1 MWRNSPRTANIGH
14 IRTYCVSM
22 GELIQA
28 CRPNAVGYGS
38 ASDRRPR
45 EPVLWCCEMTEQDP
59 ILLAIDQGTSSSRC
73 IAFSA
78 RGSIVALDQQP
89 FEQIYPAPG
98 WVEHDP
104 EVIWASILS
113 TTREVLK
120 RLGSEQR
127 QIAAIGL
134 TNQRETTL
142 LWDRRTG
149 IPVHNAIVWQDRR
162 TAEHCRRLQE
172 IGREDE
178 VIEKT
183 GLRLDPY
190 FSATKLSWMFE
201 HVSGAREAA
210 AAGELAFGTVDTF
223 LIWRLTG
230 GRVHATDV
238 SNASRTALF
247 DIRRGRW
254 DEELCELFGVPL
266 KCLPEVR
273 DSAGDYGRTDASV
286 FGQTLPICGV
296 AGDQQ
301 AALVGQAC
309 FSEGSV
315 KSTYGTGAFLILNT
329 GRRLVR
335 SQNRLLTTIAYRLGG
350 ETTYALEGS
359 ILSAGSTIQWLRDG
373 LGIIS
378 RAAEIE
384 PLAQSVANSGGVYL
398 LPAFT
403 GLGAPYWDPDA
414 RGAIVGLTRASSR
427 GEIARAG
434 LDSVVY
440 QTRDLLDAM
449 AADGIGPSQLKVD
462 GGMAQNR
469 FFLQRLADVLGV
481 PILRP
486 RMAESTAFG
495 AACLAGLGHGIYQSL
510 DDIARLWE
518 GDVRCEP
525 KLDVFTRDEEMQG
538 WRKALQRVRTR

>member
-1 MWRNSPRTANIGH
+1 MNTS
-14 IRTYCVSM
+14 
-22 GELIQA
+22 E
-28 CRPNAVGYGS
+28 
-38 ASDRRPR
+38 
-45 EPVLWCCEMTEQDP
+45 P
-59 ILLAIDQGTSSSRC
+59 ILLAIDQGTSSSRS

-78 RGSIVALDQQP
+78 RGTVVALDQHP
-89 FEQIYPAPG
+89 FEQIYPASG

-104 EVIWASILS
+104 EVIWATTIS

-120 RLGSEQR
+120 RLRAKQQR
-127 QIAAIGL
+127 VAAVGV

-149 IPVHNAIVWQDRR
+149 IPVYNAIVWQDRR
-162 TAEHCRRLQE
+162 TADECRKLQDA
-172 IGREDE
+172 GRENE

-190 FSATKLSWMFE
+190 FSATKLTWIFE
-201 HVSGAREAA
+201 NVPGTREAA
-210 AAGELAFGTVDTF
+210 EAGHLAFGTVDSF
-223 LIWRLTG
+223 LIWRLTA

-247 DIRRGRW
+247 DIREGHW
-254 DEELCELFGVPL
+254 DEALCELFRVPL

-273 DSAGDYGRTDASV
+273 DSAAD
-286 FGQTLPICGV
+286 FGVTEKDIFGEALPICGV

-301 AALVGQAC
+301 AALIGQAC
-309 FSEGSV
+309 FAEGDV
-315 KSTYGTGAFLILNT
+315 KSTYGTGAFLVLNT
-329 GRRLVR
+329 GQRLVR
-335 SQNRLLTTIAYRLGG
+335 SQNRLLSTIAYRLKGQ
-350 ETTYALEGS
+350 TTYALEGS

-373 LGIIS
+373 LGIIA
-378 RAAEIE
+378 RAPEIE
-384 PLAQSVANSGGVYL
+384 LLAQSVADTGGVYL

-414 RGAIVGLTRASSR
+414 RGAIVGLTRASGR

-462 GGMAQNR
+462 GGMAQNG
-469 FFLQRLADVLGV
+469 FFLQRLANILGV

-486 RMAESTAFG
+486 KMAESTAFG
-495 AACLAGLGHGIYQSL
+495 AACLAGLGHGIYGSL
-510 DDIARLWE
+510 QDIARLWE

-525 KLDVFTRDEEMQG
+525 QLDPAAREREMAG
-538 WRKALQRVRTR
+538 WREALERVRSG

>member
-1 MWRNSPRTANIGH
+1 M
-14 IRTYCVSM
+14 
-22 GELIQA
+22 
-28 CRPNAVGYGS
+28 
-38 ASDRRPR
+38 SDK
-45 EPVLWCCEMTEQDP
+45 DP
-59 ILLAIDQGTSSSRC
+59 ILLAIDQGTSSSRS
-73 IAFSA
+73 IAFTA
-78 RGSIVALDQQP
+78 RGSLVALNQHP
-89 FEQIYPAPG
+89 FEQIYPASG

-104 EVIWASILS
+104 EVIWATTIS

-120 RLGSEQR
+120 QLRSKHLSV
-127 QIAAIGL
+127 AAIGL

-149 IPVHNAIVWQDRR
+149 IAVYNAIVWQDRR
-162 TAEHCRRLQE
+162 TAAECRKLQE
-172 IGREDE
+172 AGRENE
-178 VIEKT
+178 VVEKT

-190 FSATKLSWMFE
+190 FSATKLTWILDN
-201 HVSGAREAA
+201 VPGTREAA
-210 AAGELAFGTVDTF
+210 AAGHLAFGTVDTY

-247 DIRRGRW
+247 DIRNGCW
-254 DEELCELFGVPL
+254 DEALCDLFRVPSR
-266 KCLPEVR
+266 CLPEVR
-273 DSAGDYGRTDASV
+273 DSAADFGLTDPDI
-286 FGQTLPICGV
+286 FGEVMPIRGV

-301 AALVGQAC
+301 AALIGQAC
-309 FSEGSV
+309 FAAGDV
-315 KSTYGTGAFLILNT
+315 KSTYGTGAFLVLNT
-329 GRRLVR
+329 GRQLVR
-335 SQNRLLTTIAYRLGG
+335 SQNRLLSTIAYRLKG

-373 LGIIS
+373 LGIIA
-378 RAAEIE
+378 RAPEIE
-384 PLAQSVANSGGVYL
+384 LLAQSVADTGGVYL

-414 RGAIVGLTRASSR
+414 RGAIVGLTRATGR

-462 GGMAQNR
+462 GGMAQNS

-486 RMAESTAFG
+486 KMAESTAFG
-495 AACLAGLGHGIYQSL
+495 AACLAGLGHGVYNSL
-510 DDIARLWE
+510 DDIARLWQS
-518 GDVRCEP
+518 DVRCEP
-525 KLDVFTRDEEMQG
+525 TLEASAREREMQG
-538 WRKALQRVRTR
+538 WRTALQRVRSS